1 MIKNG
6 RTEGWHVTRQ
16 AIVVAALT
24 VLGLSALAAEESY
37 VATATNDI
45 YALTSD
51 PTPDSL
57 KKAYATARTTLR
69 RLTNDDKD
77 FFLGMQKV
85 RGKAA
90 DQRLAISRM
99 KHDAKAFADSFLA
112 PEHDALTKAGVS
124 IEVSDK
130 IVESARQFQQD
141 LDHPIDEKKIIEDL
155 GRMREQVCRAKDEI
169 VAAREQASVKEDS
182 RALRVA
188 MGGVAMLIADIAIV
202 ELLPPV
208 SAVSIA
214 VGGNIVS
221 DYLIKSGAK

>member
-1 MIKNG
+1 VCEG
-6 RTEGWHVTRQ
+6 R
-16 AIVVAALT
+16 
-24 VLGLSALAAEESY
+24 
-37 VATATNDI
+37 
-45 YALTSD
+45 
-51 PTPDSL
+51 
-57 KKAYATARTTLR
+57 
-69 RLTNDDKD
+69 
-77 FFLGMQKV
+77 
-85 RGKAA
+85 
-90 DQRLAISRM
+90 
-99 KHDAKAFADSFLA
+99 
-112 PEHDALTKAGVS
+112 
-124 IEVSDK
+124 
-130 IVESARQFQQD
+130 ARQFQQD
-141 LDHPIDEKKIIEDL
+141 LDPIDEKKIIEDL